1 MVKLRSPRIVQVF
14 GVVTTDSSWLGL
26 VVEYCSGG
34 DLRTALDADGA
45 ASIDE
50 AQRRSWLS
58 DIAMGL
64 TYLYSKGVEHRDLKS
79 LNVLL
84 DGARRCKVTD
94 FGLSKSEDLNTA
106 ATQSTMGGGAKG
118 TPAYM
123 APELLDSNTFT
134 EKTDVYAYGMIVFE
148 VLTGESV
155 ARPQPDA
162 DHDAGVH
169 QEGTADDRRRRAR
182 GPSRVDAEVLGPRAG
197 RAADV
202 RRDQS
207 GDLRVSASFLP
218 GYLCP
223 SSQSFSKHIAHM
235 RHIGHVPI
243 IERLVEGGC
252 G

>member
-34 DLRTALDADGA
+34 DLRAALDADDA

-58 DIAMGL
+58 DISMGMA
-64 TYLYSKGVEHRDLKS
+64 YLYSKGVEHRDLKS

-148 VLTGESV
+148 VLTGDNPWRGLNQMQIMMQVCIKKERPTIDVDAPADLVALMQRSWDHEPD
-155 ARPQPDA
+155 ARPDFAAIKAELRDGGPA
-162 DHDAGVH
+162 
-169 QEGTADDRRRRAR
+169 TPAR
-182 GPSRVDAEVLGPRAG
+182 
-197 RAADV
+197 
-202 RRDQS
+202 
-207 GDLRVSASFLP
+207 
-218 GYLCP
+218 
-223 SSQSFSKHIAHM
+223 
-235 RHIGHVPI
+235 
-243 IERLVEGGC
+243 
-252 G
+252 